1 MIQNYLLINIQPKII
16 CIIFGKIII
25 IIFKNE
31 YEYKKNK
38 KNYEICQGI
47 CFYNMKQNEYKNQIY
62 GVLCLNEM
70 IVNTNYYMENNK
82 RIKNIYEK
90 IILFI
95 DNNNFEPKEYLI
107 KLLGNFITKCQQY
120 YKPYVN
126 ITFYKLLNY
135 TETNNIIL
143 KQKIIDVF
151 GLIITIFPYEFKSIN
166 NSLINFLT
174 ILSKDKDEYIKNKSI
189 QILN

>member
-16 CIIFGKIII
+16 CNIFGKIIL

-47 CFYNMKQNEYKNQIY
+47 CFYNMKLNEYKNQIY

-151 GLIITIFPYEFKSIN
+151 GLIITIFPYEFRSIN